1 MGVIYMMK
9 KYEKVKIEIKK
20 LIEKGKY
27 IPNQRISSESELTQ
41 QFGVSR
47 HTVRKAIND
56 LVNEGWL
63 YTEQGSGT
71 FCADRNA
78 KQPAEKTIA
87 LLTTYI
93 SNYIFPS
100 IINGVESYL
109 SSKGYT
115 LLLYSTNND
124 LNKEKICLENLFNR
138 NIAGLIVEPTKSNF
152 YNPNLKYYLNL
163 ERKKIPYLMIN
174 AYYPELN
181 PYSLTVDD
189 ELGAYIATEHLIKL
203 GHTSIAGIFK
213 TDDQQGVKRMQG
225 FIKAHREHGI
235 PILPNMFL
243 PYTTIEKEKVLNEEF
258 RKLLNSEQRP
268 TGLFCYND
276 EIALT
281 ALDVIR
287 QYGIRVPDDL
297 SIVGFDDSNLA
308 TASEVKLTTVSH
320 PKSEMGRK
328 AAEIIIRLIENKD
341 EVLPSMIY
349 KPELI
354 VRNSTKENRSIY

>member
-1 MGVIYMMK
+1 MK
-9 KYEKVKIEIKK
+9 KYEQVKLEIKK
-20 LIEKGKY
+20 LIEEGNY
-27 IPNQRISSESELTQ
+27 IPNQRISSEYGLTQ

-78 KQPAEKTIA
+78 KKSSEKTIA

-109 SSKGYT
+109 SSKGYN

-124 LNKEKICLENLFNR
+124 VNKEKICLENILNR
-138 NIAGLIVEPTKSNF
+138 DISGLIVEPTKSNF

-163 ERKKIPYLMIN
+163 ERKKTPYLMIN
-174 AYYPELN
+174 AYYPELH
-181 PYSLTVDD
+181 PYHLTVDD
-189 ELGAYIATEHLIKL
+189 ELGAYMATEHLIEL
-203 GHTSIAGIFK
+203 GHRSIAGIFK

-225 FIKAHREHGI
+225 FIKAHRKHSI
-235 PILPNMFL
+235 PVLPNMIL
-243 PYTTIEKEKVLNEEF
+243 PYTTVEKEKVLDGEF
-258 RKLLNSEQRP
+258 RELLKAERRP
-268 TGLFCYND
+268 TALFCYND
-276 EIALT
+276 EIALS

-287 QYGIRVPDDL
+287 DYDIGVPDDL
-297 SIVGFDDSNLA
+297 SLIGFDDSTLA

-320 PKSEMGRK
+320 PKREMGIK
-328 AAEIIIRLIENKD
+328 AAETIIHLIESGGEAN
-341 EVLPSMIY
+341 PSIIY

-354 VRNSTKENRSIY
+354 MRNSTKKIKKHEKTH